1 MTEHI
6 LIVEDDENIRVM
18 LQTALEMKGYS
29 LRFAGDGLEALELL
43 QTTTPS
49 LILLDLNLPRL
60 NGYALL
66 ETLEKQRPDLSLRI
80 IIITA
85 DLQATARLARKP
97 VKIVLKPFSLHAL
110 FAIIE
115 ETLKVGK
122 ENAIDPH

>member
-6 LIVEDDENIRVM
+6 LIVEDDENIRAM
-18 LQTALEMKGYS
+18 LQTALEMKAYS
-29 LRFAGDGLEALELL
+29 LSFAGDGLEALELL

-49 LILLDLNLPRL
+49 LILLDLNLPRM

-85 DLQATARLARKP
+85 DSQAATRLAQKP
-97 VKIVLKPFSLHAL
+97 VKIVLKPFSLSAL
-110 FAIIE
+110 FAIIA

-122 ENAIDPH
+122 EAAG

>member
-6 LIVEDDENIRVM
+6 LIVEDDENIRAM
-18 LQTALEMKGYS
+18 LQTALEMKAYS
-29 LRFAGDGLEALELL
+29 LSFAGDGLEALELL

-49 LILLDLNLPRL
+49 LILLDLNLPRM

-85 DLQATARLARKP
+85 DSQAATRLAQKP
-97 VKIVLKPFSLHAL
+97 VKIILKPFSLHTL
-110 FAIIE
+110 FAIIA
-115 ETLKVGK
+115 ETLKACK
-122 ENAIDPH
+122 ENVIDPH